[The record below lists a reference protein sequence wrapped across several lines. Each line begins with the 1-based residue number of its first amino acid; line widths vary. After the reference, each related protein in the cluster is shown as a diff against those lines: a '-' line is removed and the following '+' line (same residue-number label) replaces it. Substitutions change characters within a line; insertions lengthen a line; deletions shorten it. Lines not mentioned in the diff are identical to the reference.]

1 MYNMGS
7 SESIIKLNVGG
18 QIFQTSRHTL
28 TKHKDSLLGKMF
40 KSPKNGSH
48 FIQKIEEDN
57 FFLDADPEF
66 FRIILNWLRLGKI
79 TTENPEIL
87 NVVQQLSDFLGLAK
101 LVKELKEIQE
111 KTAISVMKNKIPE
124 LVTLLYHDSKFLQ
137 AFEDDCQKF
146 VMRKS
151 KLTRVPESL
160 IARFFM
166 GEEVSSESPSF
177 PIAKTIKPD
186 EFVSFRMNH
195 FTLGNLLK
203 GIQLV
208 GCSLICW

>member
-79 TTENPEIL
+79 TAENPEIL
-87 NVVQQLSDFLGLAK
+87 NGVHQLAEFLGLAK
-101 LVKELKEIQE
+101 LEKELKDIQE
-111 KTAISVMKNKIPE
+111 NKIPE
-124 LVTLLYHDSKFLQ
+124 LVTLLYHDSNALQ

-151 KLTRVPESL
+151 KLTRVQGSL

-166 GEEVSSESPSF
+166 GEEVSKGQLISKGNSSVFNSPKKRS
-177 PIAKTIKPD
+177 
-186 EFVSFRMNH
+186 
-195 FTLGNLLK
+195 
-203 GIQLV
+203 
-208 GCSLICW
+208 